1 MVKKTTSTMAEEY
14 NKLLERARS
23 QVPPEVFE
31 HKRFELERVES
42 FIQGNMT
49 IIPRFKE
56 LSDFLRR
63 NPQMVLKYLTRELA
77 TAASVDGGGRAIF
90 QGRHNNATINDL
102 VIRYVDT
109 YVLCHECKKPD
120 THIVRENRF
129 LFLICEACG
138 ARESVKTL

>member
-1 MVKKTTSTMAEEY
+1 MVKKTASTMAEEY

-31 HKRFELERVES
+31 HKRFELERIES

-56 LSDFLRR
+56 LAAFLRR

-77 TAASVDGGGRAIF
+77 TAASIDGGGRATF

-102 VIRYVDT
+102 MIRYVEI

-120 THIVRENRF
+120 TQIIRENRF

>member
-1 MVKKTTSTMAEEY
+1 MTKKTANVMADEY
-14 NKLLERARS
+14 KKLLERARS

-31 HKRFELERVES
+31 HKRFEIERVES

-56 LSDFLRR
+56 LADFLRR
-63 NPQMVLKYLTRELA
+63 NPQMILKYLTRELA
-77 TAASVDGGGRAIF
+77 TAASIDTGGRAIF
-90 QGRHNNATINDL
+90 QGRHNNSTINDL
-102 VIRYVDT
+102 MIRFVDA

-129 LFLICEACG
+129 LFIICEACG